1 MSLPRH
7 QSRRRRG
14 DLLAQRSHDGG
25 VVFVR
30 QHSEM
35 FFISREDGP
44 SVRTAVMDGPGTDL
58 LDRALIGWER
68 FLSTLQGVP
77 DE

>member
-1 MSLPRH
+1 M
-7 QSRRRRG
+7 
-14 DLLAQRSHDGG
+14 
-25 VVFVR
+25 R

-58 LDRALIGWER
+58 LHRALIGWER